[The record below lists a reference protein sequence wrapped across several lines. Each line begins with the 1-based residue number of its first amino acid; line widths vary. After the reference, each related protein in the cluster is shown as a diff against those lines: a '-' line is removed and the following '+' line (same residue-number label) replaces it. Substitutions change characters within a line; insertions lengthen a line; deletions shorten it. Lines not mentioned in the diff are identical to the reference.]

1 MDATLYERCCSLC
14 KEQGLDL
21 DSIGEAQIM
30 IIGTNILI
38 LNELKDVNDGLTRV
52 ESAVYKTN

>member
-1 MDATLYERCCSLC
+1 MEANLYEKCCILC
-14 KEQGLDL
+14 KKQGLNL

-30 IIGTNILI
+30 IIGTNIMI
-38 LNELKDVNDGLTRV
+38 LDELKDVNDGLTRV